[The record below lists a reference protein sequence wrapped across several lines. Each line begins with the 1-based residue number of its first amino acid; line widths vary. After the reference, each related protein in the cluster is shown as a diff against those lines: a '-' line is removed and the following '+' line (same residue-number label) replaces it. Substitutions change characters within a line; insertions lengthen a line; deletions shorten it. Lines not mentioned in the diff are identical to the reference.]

1 MAHLRLYLKY
11 SGTFTGCW
19 SLINSLHIRLIYI
32 INKIDHGKV
41 SWRSY
46 ILRYVII
53 MFVYNQLSEQ
63 KSVLLDQF
71 YAAINI
77 SNYWHQLISSK
88 KCQFRSKENQNE
100 STVIYVYQHT
110 SVGDNNAISYVPV
123 LQHRLSP
130 AKSLS
135 EEIRVR
141 LFSGNMCLT
150 QNFPLHLH
158 PRF

>member
-88 KCQFRSKENQNE
+88 KCQFGSKNQNE
-100 STVIYVYQHT
+100 RTVIFVYQHT

-123 LQHRLSP
+123 LQHR
-130 AKSLS
+130 KSLS
-135 EEIRVR
+135 EEIRGSD
-141 LFSGNMCLT
+141 FSPGICA
-150 QNFPLHLH
+150 
-158 PRF
+158 